1 MVLRLWRVRHGCLRH
16 PCGAEG
22 AAFGAEGAT
31 IGACGTEPHER
42 KRCAARAGRTRRS
55 GRTYPCRDHAVQQ
68 GGLERGQSQTRLGHP
83 SLCCPPTP
91 LFPTPTPTFRPLTP
105 HRKPAATPLCV
116 TDYVQ
121 QELELTTT
129 APCQCQG
136 AAMAEASTRMTEQWQ
151 NHDRTMAEL
160 CGNRGRT
167 LWCPAPSARAEAG
180 QNMGQSHCRAWQQL
194 AAARGRLHPWSQGSA
209 RAEAGQSVGQS
220 HCRAWQQL
228 AAARGHYGNCIP
240 GSARR
245 GTVLRSAARRSGAVG
260 AAALRVAALRGAVL
274 PCAGVRW

>member
-31 IGACGTEPHER
+31 IGACGTEPHGGS
-42 KRCAARAGRTRRS
+42 AAPHAPAGHADRAGRFHAGTMQSSRVDCHSVVCDGLRTARWSSRRKVYI
-55 GRTYPCRDHAVQQ
+55 GV
-68 GGLERGQSQTRLGHP
+68 
-83 SLCCPPTP
+83 
-91 LFPTPTPTFRPLTP
+91 
-105 HRKPAATPLCV
+105 
-116 TDYVQ
+116 
-121 QELELTTT
+121 ELELTTT

-194 AAARGRLHPWSQGSA
+194 AAARGRLHPW
-209 RAEAGQSVGQS
+209 
-220 HCRAWQQL
+220 
-228 AAARGHYGNCIP
+228 
-240 GSARR
+240 
-245 GTVLRSAARRSGAVG
+245 
-260 AAALRVAALRGAVL
+260 
-274 PCAGVRW
+274 